1 MLAAAANASRSSFS
15 DSNTAFHQHTRHFT
29 SPQWEARLTE
39 MQFFQ
44 CLSISFRE
52 EEVDK
57 HNLKAKPND
66 VHNQILPIDIFE
78 ADRVDEGTYAVS

>member
-1 MLAAAANASRSSFS
+1 
-15 DSNTAFHQHTRHFT
+15 
-29 SPQWEARLTE
+29 